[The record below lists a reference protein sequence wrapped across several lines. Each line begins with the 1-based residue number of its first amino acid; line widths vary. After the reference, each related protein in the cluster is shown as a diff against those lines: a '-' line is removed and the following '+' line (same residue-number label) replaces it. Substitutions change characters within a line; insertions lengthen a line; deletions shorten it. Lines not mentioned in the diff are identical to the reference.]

1 MDAYHIQFDLLVP
14 RWLLLRLD
22 VLPFLLIYSFLLYAV
37 YNLDDTGNTYIYLRL
52 AFIAIAFLNC
62 NPLII

>member
-62 NPLII
+62 NLLII